1 MTNLKLN
8 FIKSRY
14 GFLPFIGVLLFFI
27 IIIFFIVEGEKR
39 EILHNKNLQ
48 DTQREAEIL
57 SLMIRDALTKGDYV
71 AVENFISSW
80 GSKRKDIVKA
90 KVVSKNNFIIGDYTA
105 DYNAVDPHSVKIK
118 VNYGGGK
125 QATLSLIVDSAYFY
139 KLFDSAAIKLFVSI
153 FFIFLA
159 LGFALWHVLE
169 ITAFRPL
176 VNEIKLRKQ
185 YEEQLVDAKELAET
199 ASNAKSEFLSRMS
212 HEFRTPLNAILGF
225 SQLLELECN
234 DEQSKQ
240 NVNEIL
246 IAGKHLLGLINDVLE
261 ISKIEAGHVE
271 ISLDETCVYD
281 LVNQSFKMLDGIAGE
296 KNIQLIN
303 QLEEKKDICVLADS
317 YKLTQ
322 VFVNLIS
329 NAVKYNKENG
339 EVKVN
344 VDKIDDGK
352 VKINFTDTGYGLS
365 EEQQLNLFTP
375 FERLGAEN
383 SSIEGSGIG
392 LVISHKLISL
402 MGGKIGIDSKIGKG
416 STFWV
421 TLPLSKKNTLSE
433 TKSDV
438 SDTNLELLSEP
449 VNSTVKL
456 SRNILYIEDNPA
468 NMRLVESVIKNYTEY
483 NFLSAVTGI
492 DGIEVAVKQQPNLIL
507 LDINLPDLNGF
518 EVLQKLRE
526 HSELTNTPVIA
537 VSANAMQH
545 DIDKALNSGF
555 FDYVSKPIDVSLLL
569 NVINKILVED

>member
-225 SQLLELECN
+225 SQLLELECS

-402 MGGKIGIDSKIGKG
+402 MGGKIGIDIKIGKG

>member
-1 MTNLKLN
+1 MDYLKFN
-8 FIKSRY
+8 FIKSKY
-14 GFLPFIGVLLFFI
+14 GFLPFVGVMLFFI
-27 IIIFFIVEGEKR
+27 VIIFFIVESEKR
-39 EILHNKNLQ
+39 EILHEKNMQ
-48 DTQREAEIL
+48 DTQREAEML

-80 GSKRKDIVKA
+80 GTKRKDIVKA
-90 KVVSKNNFIIGDYTA
+90 IVVSKNNFIIGDYAA
-105 DYNAVDPHSVKIK
+105 DYKAVDPHDVKIK
-118 VNYGGGK
+118 LNYGDNK
-125 QATLSLIVDSAYFY
+125 QATLSLIVDHAYFY
-139 KLFDSAAIKLFVSI
+139 KLFDSAAIKLFVSV
-153 FFIFLA
+153 FFIFLV
-159 LGFALWHVLE
+159 LGFALWQVLE

-185 YEEQLVDAKELAET
+185 YEKQLVDAKVLAET

-225 SQLLELECN
+225 SQLLELEYS
-234 DEQSKQ
+234 DEKSKQ

-246 IAGKHLLGLINDVLE
+246 VAGRHLLGLINDVLE

-271 ISLDETCVYD
+271 ISLEKVCIYD
-281 LVNQSFKMLDGIAGE
+281 VVNQSFKMLAGIAAE

-303 QLEEKKDICVLADS
+303 QLEENKDICVLADP

-329 NAVKYNKENG
+329 NAVKYNKDNG
-339 EVKVN
+339 EVKVY
-344 VDKIDDGK
+344 VDIIEDGK

-392 LVISHKLISL
+392 LVISHKLIGL
-402 MGGKIGIDSKIGKG
+402 MGGGIGVDSEIGMG
-416 STFWV
+416 STFWI
-421 TLPLSKKNTLSE
+421 TLPSSEKNTLTE
-433 TKSDV
+433 IRSDV
-438 SDTNLELLSEP
+438 SGINSELLSEP
-449 VNSTVKL
+449 LNSTVK
-456 SRNILYIEDNPA
+456 SSKNILYIEDDPA
-468 NMRLVESVIKNYTEY
+468 NMRLVESVIKNYTAY
-483 NFLSAVTGI
+483 SFLSAVNGI
-492 DGIEVAVKQQPNLIL
+492 DGIDVAVKQQPNLIL

-518 EVLQKLRE
+518 EILQKLRS
-526 HSELTNTPVIA
+526 HSELTNTPVVA

-555 FDYVSKPIDVSLLL
+555 FDYVTKPIDVSLLL
-569 NVINKILVED
+569 NIINKRFVED

>member
-1 MTNLKLN
+1 MSDLKFN

-39 EILHNKNLQ
+39 EILHEKNMQ

-80 GSKRKDIVKA
+80 GSKRKDITKV

-105 DYNAVDPHSVKIK
+105 EHKAIEPHNVKIK
-118 VNYGGGK
+118 LNYGDDK
-125 QATLSLIVDSAYFY
+125 QATLSLIVDHAYFY

-153 FFIFLA
+153 FFIFLV

-185 YEEQLVDAKELAET
+185 YEEQLVEAKNIAET

-225 SQLLELECN
+225 SQLLELECSE
-234 DEQSKQ
+234 EQSKE

-246 IAGKHLLGLINDVLE
+246 IAGRHLLGLINDVLE

-271 ISLDETCVYD
+271 ISLEETCIYD
-281 LVNQSFKMLDGIAGE
+281 LVNQSFKMLAGIAGE

-303 QLEEKKDICVLADS
+303 QLEENKDICVLVDP

-339 EVKVN
+339 ELKVN
-344 VDKIDDGK
+344 VEIIEDGK

-392 LVISHKLISL
+392 LVISLKLIGL
-402 MGGKIGIDSKIGKG
+402 MGGKMGVDSEIGKG
-416 STFWV
+416 STFWI
-421 TLPLSKKNTLSE
+421 TLPLSKRNSLSQL
-433 TKSDV
+433 KSDV
-438 SDTNLELLSEP
+438 SNINSELLSEA
-449 VNSTVKL
+449 VNSTVKS

-468 NMRLVESVIKNYTEY
+468 NMRLVETIIKTNTTYGL
-483 NFLSAVTGI
+483 LSAVNGS
-492 DGIEVAVKQQPNLIL
+492 DGIEVAVKHKPNLIL
-507 LDINLPDLNGF
+507 LDVDLPDLNGF

-526 HSELTNTPVIA
+526 HSELTNIPVVA

-555 FDYVSKPIDVSLLL
+555 FDYVAKPIDVPLLL
-569 NVINKILVED
+569 NLINNILVED

>member
-14 GFLPFIGVLLFFI
+14 GFLPFVGVLLFFI

-71 AVENFISSW
+71 AVENFITSW
-80 GSKRKDIVKA
+80 GTKRKDIVKA
-90 KVVSKNNFIIGDYTA
+90 KVLSKNNFIIGDYTA
-105 DYNAVDPHSVKIK
+105 DHKAIDPYNVKIK
-118 VNYGGGK
+118 LNYGDDK
-125 QATLSLIVDSAYFY
+125 QATLSLIVDASHAYE
-139 KLFDSAAIKLFVSI
+139 LFDSAAIKLFISV
-153 FFIFLA
+153 FFIFLV

-176 VNEIKLRKQ
+176 VNEIKLREQ
-185 YEEQLVDAKELAET
+185 YEEELVDAKDLAET

-225 SQLLELECN
+225 SQLLELECS

-240 NVNEIL
+240 NVNEVL

-261 ISKIEAGHVE
+261 ISKIETGHIE
-271 ISLDETCVYD
+271 ISLEEACIYEM
-281 LVNQSFKMLDGIAGE
+281 VNQSFKMLAVIAAE

-303 QLEEKKDICVLADS
+303 QLEENKDICVLADPE
-317 YKLTQ
+317 KLTQ

-344 VDKIDDGK
+344 VEIVEDGK
-352 VKINFTDTGYGLS
+352 VKINFTDTGDGLS

-392 LVISHKLISL
+392 LVISYKLIGL
-402 MGGKIGIDSKIGKG
+402 MGGEIGIDSEIGKG

-421 TLPLSKKNTLSE
+421 KLPRSKKNTLSE

-438 SDTNLELLSEP
+438 YDANSELLSEP
-449 VNSTVKL
+449 VNSTVKS

-468 NMRLVESVIKNYTEY
+468 NMRLVESVVKNYTTY
-483 NFLSAVTGI
+483 SFLAAVNGS

-526 HSELTNTPVIA
+526 HSELTNTPVVA

-545 DIDKALNSGF
+545 DIDKALNADF

-569 NVINKILVED
+569 NIIKKILVED